1 MALPWECPRLERDG
15 SSLAQPGTE
24 AGRKR
29 PRRRCKT
36 RERLEFPRS
45 LKEREKKLKM
55 TVNKNGRT
63 FLYLVAHMLRECS
76 SSYIHIRECMWEILP
91 IDMENR

>member
-36 RERLEFPRS
+36 RERLESPRS
-45 LKEREKKLKM
+45 LKGKGE
-55 TVNKNGRT
+55 
-63 FLYLVAHMLRECS
+63 
-76 SSYIHIRECMWEILP
+76 EIK
-91 IDMENR
+91 DDGE